1 MTDEQINQR
10 IAEACGWETECTVC
24 NNVDCP
30 VDPLPNYCADLNAT
44 QDTVINKLVAQLKT
58 QLHPHDVVYVQTAVG
73 EVLHTVNRNGQLI
86 PVDWHKETL
95 SELEKL
101 RAEIKEVYAANE
113 RIAAE
118 RDRAR
123 VLASSSIRELTATA
137 ANLIDENKLLHAR
150 IVELEAEKDD
160 WPEE

>member
-1 MTDEQINQR
+1 MNIYPSQVPPPIS
-10 IAEACGWETECTVC
+10 AEATIKCERCG
-24 NNVDCP
+24 
-30 VDPLPNYCADLNAT
+30 
-44 QDTVINKLVAQLKT
+44 
-58 QLHPHDVVYVQTAVG
+58 HMHG
-73 EVLHTVNRNGQLI
+73 
-86 PVDWHKETL
+86 ETL
-95 SELEKL
+95 RELEKL

-123 VLASSSIRELTATA
+123 VLASPFLRELTATA

-150 IVELEAEKDD
+150 IVELESEKDD